1 MVEISYCKENE
12 EKSTDFL
19 KKTRNFT
26 GDNFRLV
33 ITWKQE
39 KYKHCF
45 LLRTKTL
52 YPSRKT

>member
-12 EKSTDFL
+12 KKSTDFL

-26 GDNFRLV
+26 GDNFRFV